1 MPYIHIAIAI
11 RSGWFGFFG
20 SSGSGSASTSPQ
32 KSGQH
37 PTTTTKAD
45 DLEAGGA
52 GGSEDLLGQ
61 SPSSRK
67 SRASGVNDSTSS
79 ECSTTDEFMAQLA
92 GQKAKTYK
100 KTLRLSTDLI
110 VSVFGTHTHISI

>member
-1 MPYIHIAIAI
+1 M
-11 RSGWFGFFG
+11 
-20 SSGSGSASTSPQ
+20 
-32 KSGQH
+32 
-37 PTTTTKAD
+37 
-45 DLEAGGA
+45 EAGGA

-110 VSVFGTHTHISI
+110 VSVFGTHIHISI

>member
-1 MPYIHIAIAI
+1 M
-11 RSGWFGFFG
+11 S
-20 SSGSGSASTSPQ
+20 
-32 KSGQH
+32 
-37 PTTTTKAD
+37 TKAD
-45 DLEAGGA
+45 DLEAGA
-52 GGSEDLLGQ
+52 GSEDLLSQ

-110 VSVFGTHTHISI
+110 VSVFGTHISTLNSIR